1 MQGGLSLPPAM
12 LPCGRAGSQ
21 RMAWDLWGQLQL
33 MAWPASGKPRD
44 PATVAPI
51 PSAATFS
58 WGGTEQLT
66 PDGVSCPSAAQ
77 PALTGVK
84 WVSLQPAS
92 AG

>member
-1 MQGGLSLPPAM
+1 
-12 LPCGRAGSQ
+12 
-21 RMAWDLWGQLQL
+21 MAWDLRGQLRL
-33 MAWPASGKPRD
+33 TPGPAPGELQDLGCGRTHPLLQPPSRR
-44 PATVAPI
+44 VAR
-51 PSAATFS
+51 SS
-58 WGGTEQLT
+58 VT